1 MNELL
6 FEKLDELCSAIDNDE
21 KVNELLELKKQIYG
35 DSELKEKLSKYRN
48 SSNQHDTNFI
58 NLKSDIINN
67 HLIERYRKIEN
78 ELYFLVLEINRKL
91 NFLID
96 KKGCSNENN

>member
-1 MNELL
+1 MNALL

-21 KVNELLELKKQIYG
+21 KVNELLELKKQIYE

-48 SSNQHDTNFI
+48 SSNQYDTNFI

-67 HLIERYRKIEN
+67 HLIKRYRKIEN